1 MMAPASRRHV
11 RVLAVFTLA
20 ASVSVSASPAIV
32 GDGAAPVAD
41 VSSPSRQSVTGSP
54 WLDRLL
60 ADVDRYAARHP
71 RAYVAELV
79 RYYRIPPDRI
89 ASLLRRSGISPGG
102 LLYACAL
109 ARAAVL
115 PCASVVDQW
124 RREPEPGWLGV
135 NTALGVLPG
144 SLASKRLAA
153 QLRATY
159 ARWARPLPEDRL
171 HDAANGD
178 GRP

>member
-1 MMAPASRRHV
+1 MMVPDCRRRV
-11 RVLAVFTLA
+11 RGLAIFTLA
-20 ASVSVSASPAIV
+20 VSVSASPAIV
-32 GDGAAPVAD
+32 GDVAASAEDP
-41 VSSPSRQSVTGSP
+41 SSSSQHSATGSP

-79 RYYRIPPDRI
+79 RYYRIRPDQV
-89 ASLLRRSGISPGG
+89 ASLLRRSGIRPGG

-124 RREPEPGWLGV
+124 RSRPEPGWLGLS
-135 NTALGVLPG
+135 TALGAPPG
-144 SLASKRLAA
+144 SPASKRLAA

-159 ARWARPLPEDRL
+159 ARWARPLPEDL
-171 HDAANGD
+171 AHGAANGN
-178 GRP
+178 GQP